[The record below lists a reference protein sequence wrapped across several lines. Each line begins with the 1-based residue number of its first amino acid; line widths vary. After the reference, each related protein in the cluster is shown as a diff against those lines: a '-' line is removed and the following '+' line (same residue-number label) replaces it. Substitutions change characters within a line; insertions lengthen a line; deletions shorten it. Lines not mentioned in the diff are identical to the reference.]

1 MKYKIG
7 DKVLVMGEL
16 ITIIEKIENGKY
28 YFRDKENKLWHEVE
42 DAIEIY
48 KKE

>member
-28 YFRDKENKLWHEVE
+28 YFRDKEIIFGKKLRMQ
-42 DAIEIY
+42 
-48 KKE
+48 